1 MLSFKEVV
9 IFVTVLSL
17 LLFLSISCTSDK
29 ESQNVSL
36 FQSLSSKR
44 THIAFKNSLTETD
57 TFNYFLYS
65 YIYMGGGVS
74 VGDFNNDGM
83 TDIYFTGNMESNR
96 LYLNKGNLEFE
107 DVTEI
112 SNTGG
117 DNRWMLGSTICDI
130 NNDGLVDIYVSVS
143 GLFDIRDNL
152 LFVNQG
158 LNGDGIPVFNEEA
171 EKYGINDQG
180 LSTQSTF
187 FDYDND
193 GDLDLYVAN
202 YPITQLTEKIMISMM
217 LRWKILIIYT
227 ATMAMV
233 HLLTLQLSQAFCLLD
248 YP

>member
-96 LYLNKGNLEFE
+96 LYLNKGNLELMF
-107 DVTEI
+107 
-112 SNTGG
+112 SN
-117 DNRWMLGSTICDI
+117 RLWCM
-130 NNDGLVDIYVSVS
+130 VSFLSQVS
-143 GLFDIRDNL
+143 DSELPTNIAF
-152 LFVNQG
+152 
-158 LNGDGIPVFNEEA
+158 
-171 EKYGINDQG
+171 
-180 LSTQSTF
+180 
-187 FDYDND
+187 
-193 GDLDLYVAN
+193 
-202 YPITQLTEKIMISMM
+202 
-217 LRWKILIIYT
+217 
-227 ATMAMV
+227 
-233 HLLTLQLSQAFCLLD
+233 QLSCR
-248 YP
+248 